1 MKRIFAL
8 LMLAGAFTAFGG
20 EENWRTMIGKAGD
33 LVGETGIMA
42 FASKEAPSYITGN
55 TLAADRA
62 AKPDLS
68 KPRTG
73 DNTGA
78 NRNGYW
84 DKDGKWVGGY
94 FDDTGAFVKGH
105 EVKMLFSM
113 PYGFGQLIMIPV
125 CLVLMYLAIVK
136 GFEPLLLLPI
146 GFGGLL
152 ANCPLSG
159 ITTPAMMHDGLISFL
174 SSGIPQMSGGIVE
187 PGGFLYYFFKFGI
200 DSGVFPIMIFMGVG
214 AMTDFGP
221 LIANPLS
228 SLLGGAAQFGIFFAL
243 FGALGCA
250 SLFGMDFFGAGVE
263 PLKAAASIGIIG
275 GADGPTAIW
284 LTSRLAPDL
293 LGAIAVAAYS
303 YMALVPIIQPP
314 IMKALTTKEERLIK
328 MPQLREVTKLE
339 KICFPLAVL
348 LLCATL
354 LPSAVPL
361 IGALMLGN
369 LAKEIGASVSRIS
382 DTMSNALI
390 NIVTIMLGLSVGSKL
405 ACEKFLSGTT
415 LAILALGLMAFCVGT
430 AGGVIMAKI
439 MNLFLKRKINPLIGS
454 AGVSAV
460 PMAARVSNKVAL
472 EEDPTNFILMQA
484 MGPNVS
490 GVIGSAVVAGVL
502 YTLCR

>member
-1 MKRIFAL
+1 MKKFFMSVLVASLALFAQAAEKPAEEPKWKETL
-8 LMLAGAFTAFGG
+8 EKSKGLTA
-20 EENWRTMIGKAGD
+20 
-33 LVGETGIMA
+33 ETGISGFMMK
-42 FASKEAPSYITGN
+42 SAPAYITGDF
-55 TLAADRA
+55 AEADRPEK
-62 AKPDLS
+62 KPLS
-68 KPRTG
+68 
-73 DNTGA
+73 A
-78 NRNGYW
+78 NRNGYY
-84 DKDGKWVGGY
+84 DKDLKWHGGY
-94 FDDTGAFVKGH
+94 FDDLGRFVEGH
-105 EVKMLFSM
+105 KVVMLFGM
-113 PYGFGQLIMIPV
+113 PYGLGQLIMIPV
-125 CLVLMYLAIVK
+125 CLILLYLAIVK

-152 ANCPLSG
+152 ANCPLAG
-159 ITTPAMMHDGLISFL
+159 VTAPAMMHSGVISFL
-174 SSGIPQMSGGIVE
+174 ETGIPVMSAGIVE

-200 DSGVFPIMIFMGVG
+200 DTGVFPIMIFMGVG

-221 LIANPLS
+221 LIANPKMAF
-228 SLLGGAAQFGIFFAL
+228 LGGAAQFGIFFAL
-243 FGALGCA
+243 FGALGLA
-250 SLFGMDFFGAGVE
+250 TAFGADFFGGADPV
-263 PLKAAASIGIIG
+263 KAAASIGIIG

-314 IMKALTTKEERLIK
+314 IMNALTTKQERLIK
-328 MPQLREVTKLE
+328 MPALREVKKIE
-339 KICFPLAVL
+339 KICFPIVVL
-348 LLCATL
+348 LLCAIL

-369 LAKEIGASVSRIS
+369 LAKEIGAPVARIS

-415 LAILALGLMAFCVGT
+415 LGILALGLVAFCVGT
-430 AGGVIMAKI
+430 AAGVLMAKF
-439 MNLFLKRKINPLIGS
+439 MNLISKEKVNPLIGA

-460 PMAARVSNKVAL
+460 PMAARVANKVSL
-472 EEDPTNFILMQA
+472 GNDPTNFVLMQA